1 MLKILADENIYK
13 LAQFFPEEVEIS
25 FYNPDHSIPSPD
37 GFNVLLVSTISKINA
52 KTFSTLPSSLKVI
65 GTASSGSDHIDN
77 EYFEAQGIKV
87 IDAKGC
93 NANTVGE
100 YVITSLLLWG
110 IKRKKNLQDYT
121 IGIIGAG
128 ATGSALA
135 KQLRKFDISYVL
147 YDPPKEKR
155 ESDFKSASMDEILNC
170 DILSFHVPLTTNTM
184 HSTYHWLDQEK
195 LEGNKFE
202 LIVNASRGGIIDE
215 RSILTAM
222 DEGTVSDIV
231 IDVWEQEPDFNTI
244 LEKKAFIATPHI
256 AGYSEQ
262 GKLNASKIIADKL
275 SEIFSFQTPEVP
287 ELFQPKIIDLAR
299 LNYSLYDL
307 ILRLHPMREYDVD
320 LREIA
325 KRPDKKALFQKL
337 RRDRPLRFEY
347 PYLQLNNSLIH
358 QFKTL
363 NILGVKS
370 LNLKK

>member
-13 LAQFFPEEVEIS
+13 LAQFFPEEVEIT

-37 GFNVLLVSTISKINA
+37 GFDVLLVSTISKINA

-100 YVITSLLLWG
+100 YVVTSLLLWS
-110 IKRKKNLQDYT
+110 IKRKKKLQDYT

-135 KQLRKFDISYVL
+135 KQLRKFDISFVL

-184 HSTYHWLDQEK
+184 YPTYHWLDQEK